1 MKCEGCNAYN
11 AHVIYLHEERF
22 LLCPRCLKILK
33 ELDREYNEI
42 IGPLVTQETL
52 NKEP

>member
-1 MKCEGCNAYN
+1 MKCDNCNAYN
-11 AHVIYLHEERF
+11 AKVIIVNEGEEKQ

-42 IGPLVTQETL
+42 IDGSADTL
-52 NKEP
+52 